1 MVCFSWPKPYFSF
14 QINVTPNF
22 RLGKF
27 IQLAPPNHKHALD
40 AIWGRLASA
49 ICSEQ
54 FDAAHEAMTQL
65 RENID
70 QTGKFFVLKSKFC
83 QGFCLKFGRAK
94 QYVKYMIY
102 CNYDWNSNVTLTFLW
117 PVPYLWFDLF
127 FSWTWWISRRPSIAP
142 TTNLVVALVP
152 FHLFQWIGTW

>member
-1 MVCFSWPKPYFSF
+1 MQAKQMRNSAQLMEYLTQTHGISQTIIDDVYGYAKDNYEIGNYDECFEWYVFFRSQSQFSF
-14 QINVTPNF
+14 RINVTRNF

-70 QTGKFFVLKSKFC
+70 QTGKGS
-83 QGFCLKFGRAK
+83 
-94 QYVKYMIY
+94 
-102 CNYDWNSNVTLTFLW
+102 
-117 PVPYLWFDLF
+117 
-127 FSWTWWISRRPSIAP
+127 
-142 TTNLVVALVP
+142 VV
-152 FHLFQWIGTW
+152 

>member
-1 MVCFSWPKPYFSF
+1 MASARLLLMTFMDMPKIIMKLEITMNVLNGMYFLSQTVWARPNFSC
-14 QINVTPNF
+14 QNDVTPNF

-70 QTGKFFVLKSKFC
+70 QTGKILLTEKKS
-83 QGFCLKFGRAK
+83 
-94 QYVKYMIY
+94 
-102 CNYDWNSNVTLTFLW
+102 W
-117 PVPYLWFDLF
+117 YL
-127 FSWTWWISRRPSIAP
+127 
-142 TTNLVVALVP
+142 
-152 FHLFQWIGTW
+152 

>member
-1 MVCFSWPKPYFSF
+1 MVLVKPLLMTFMDMQKIIMKLEITMNVLNGMFFSWPKPYFSF
-14 QINVTPNF
+14 HNNVTPNF

-70 QTGKFFVLKSKFC
+70 QTGK
-83 QGFCLKFGRAK
+83 
-94 QYVKYMIY
+94 I
-102 CNYDWNSNVTLTFLW
+102 FL
-117 PVPYLWFDLF
+117 
-127 FSWTWWISRRPSIAP
+127 
-142 TTNLVVALVP
+142 
-152 FHLFQWIGTW
+152 

>member
-1 MVCFSWPKPYFSF
+1 MQAKQMRNSAQLMEYLTQTHGISQTIIDDVYGYAKDNYEIGNYDECFEWYVVFLSQTQFSF
-14 QINVTPNF
+14 RINVTPNF

-70 QTGKFFVLKSKFC
+70 QTGKIFVLKSKFC

-94 QYVKYMIY
+94 QYVKYTKY
-102 CNYDWNSNVTLTFLW
+102 C
-117 PVPYLWFDLF
+117 
-127 FSWTWWISRRPSIAP
+127 I
-142 TTNLVVALVP
+142 TTEI
-152 FHLFQWIGTW
+152 QT

>member
-1 MVCFSWPKPYFSF
+1 MEYLTQTHGISQTIIDDVYGYAKDNYEIGNYDECFEWFVSLSF
-14 QINVTPNF
+14 LSHLHYLF

-70 QTGKFFVLKSKFC
+70 QTGKILLTEKKS
-83 QGFCLKFGRAK
+83 
-94 QYVKYMIY
+94 
-102 CNYDWNSNVTLTFLW
+102 W
-117 PVPYLWFDLF
+117 YL
-127 FSWTWWISRRPSIAP
+127 
-142 TTNLVVALVP
+142 
-152 FHLFQWIGTW
+152 

>member
-1 MVCFSWPKPYFSF
+1 MVLVKLLLMTSMDMPRIIMKSEIMTNVLNGMFLYPKYQFF
-14 QINVTPNF
+14 HLGKILMKNF

-70 QTGKFFVLKSKFC
+70 QTGKKFFANRVKLLQTPRNRIVKKSQFE
-83 QGFCLKFGRAK
+83 LLGR
-94 QYVKYMIY
+94 VF
-102 CNYDWNSNVTLTFLW
+102 FLFQSIHIIRS
-117 PVPYLWFDLF
+117 YLF
-127 FSWTWWISRRPSIAP
+127 FSWP
-142 TTNLVVALVP
+142 
-152 FHLFQWIGTW
+152 